1 MAPNI
6 LHMITPLKHISP
18 FDVNMALDAGY
29 DAVIPYSQVTL
40 EEVRPLVQDAI
51 FSRAPQNG
59 PRTTM
64 FIGGKNAVLALDMM
78 SEAWEAMVPPFAMS
92 VFADPS
98 GAFTTAAAMVA
109 VVEKRLKD
117 KTGSGLAG
125 KNTTVFGGSGVLGFC
140 AAVLATQQGANVRLV
155 GHDGDLRVKR
165 SAADMFAR
173 FGVRVYGVDGSSEEK
188 RQAILSDTQIILCAA
203 KAGTRV
209 LSANALKAAKQLMV
223 VADLNAV
230 PPSGVEGI
238 NVQDDGVP
246 ITDTSAV
253 GIGALVIGNVK
264 YQTQARLFL
273 EMTRSDKAVVF
284 DFRDAHKLATAI
296 VEAGTL

>member
-1 MAPNI
+1 MTPNI

-29 DAVIPYSQVTL
+29 DTVVPYSQVTL
-40 EEVRPLVQDAI
+40 EEVRSLVQDAI

-59 PRTTM
+59 PRTAL
-64 FIGGKNAVLALDMM
+64 FISGKNAVLALDMM
-78 SEAWEAMVPPFAMS
+78 SEAWEAMVPPFALS

-109 VVEKRLKD
+109 AVEKRLKEKD
-117 KTGSGLAG
+117 GSGLAG
-125 KNTTVFGGSGVLGFC
+125 KNTVVFGGTGVLGFC
-140 AAVLATQQGANVRLV
+140 AAVLATQQGANVRLI
-155 GHDGDLRVKR
+155 GHDGDLRVRR
-165 SAADMFAR
+165 SAADMQAR
-173 FGVRVYGVDGSSEEK
+173 FGVRVYGVDGSSAEK
-188 RQAILSDTQIILCAA
+188 RRAILSDTQVILCAA

-209 LSANALKAAKQLMV
+209 LSADALQAATQLMV

-238 NVQDDGVP
+238 NMQDDGVP
-246 ITDTSAV
+246 IAGTSAV

-273 EMTRSDKAVVF
+273 EMIRSDKAVAF
-284 DFRDAHKLATAI
+284 DFHDAYKLATAI
-296 VEAGTL
+296 VNA